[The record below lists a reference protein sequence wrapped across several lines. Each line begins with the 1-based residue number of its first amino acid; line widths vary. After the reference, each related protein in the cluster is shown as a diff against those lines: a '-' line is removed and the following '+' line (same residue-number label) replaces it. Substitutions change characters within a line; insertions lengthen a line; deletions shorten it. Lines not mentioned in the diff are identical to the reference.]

1 MGLDRFCVVD
11 VEGNGGSPPE
21 IVELAMIELKGL
33 VLTDQRRHWLIQPS
47 RPITPSANRI
57 HGITDADLAGAP
69 AIEDIAEDIMDWL
82 SDVPIVGHNVRIEF
96 DILTRSLDGWRPPAA
111 IDTLK
116 LAKKLRPGLA
126 SYGLENFGRE
136 LGLAEKAAELTGR
149 SHHSALYDAT
159 LTGLIFI
166 HLLSPLSSEQRAA
179 AIQDADILN
188 PSQGSL
194 L

>member
-21 IVELAMIELKGL
+21 IVELAMIELNRL
-33 VLTDQRRHWLIQPS
+33 VLTDHRRHWLVQPTQS
-47 RPITPSANRI
+47 IKPSATRI
-57 HGITDADLAGAP
+57 HGITDADLIGAP
-69 AIEDIAEDIMDWL
+69 AIEDIAEDILDWL
-82 SDVPIVGHNVRIEF
+82 SDSPIVGHNVRIELE
-96 DILTRSLDGWRPPAA
+96 IMTRSFDGWRPSAA

-136 LGLAEKAAELTGR
+136 LALAEKAAELTGR
-149 SHHSALYDAT
+149 AHHSALYDAT
-159 LTGLIFI
+159 LTALIFI
-166 HLLSPLSSEQRAA
+166 HLLSPLSIEQRAA

-188 PSQGSL
+188 PSQGGL